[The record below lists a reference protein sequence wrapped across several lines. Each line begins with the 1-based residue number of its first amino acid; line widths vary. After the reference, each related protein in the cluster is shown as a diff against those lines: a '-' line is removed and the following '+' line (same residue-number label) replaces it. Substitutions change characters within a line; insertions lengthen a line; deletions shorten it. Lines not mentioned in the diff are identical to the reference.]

1 MLHLLHCCPC
11 IRWDRMQVHVPGD
24 LRRRVSE
31 HNLTP
36 DQLRSYIIADNRLAE
51 RAGWDKSILA
61 IELQNLLMLD
71 DLDVTITGFDVP
83 EIDLILEE
91 ANAQPADKEDP
102 CC

>member
-1 MLHLLHCCPC
+1 
-11 IRWDRMQVHVPGD
+11 MQVHVAGD

-36 DQLRSYIIADNRLAE
+36 DQLRRYIIADNRLAE

-61 IELQNLLMLD
+61 IELQHLLMLD